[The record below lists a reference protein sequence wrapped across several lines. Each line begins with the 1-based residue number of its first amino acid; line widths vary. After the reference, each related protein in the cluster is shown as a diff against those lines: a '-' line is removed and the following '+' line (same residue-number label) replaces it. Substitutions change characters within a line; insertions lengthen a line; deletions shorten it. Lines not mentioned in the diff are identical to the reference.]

1 MKVLRWLA
9 LALFAGVTAGI
20 SAALQTEEL
29 RNFSPV
35 PTLVASGL
43 IAVVGV
49 GVGMVV
55 KGVQEGLMMALA
67 IALVGT
73 VTLVLA
79 LSLPNVEVV
88 AAAPELILPLRLAG
102 SYLDIALNDHRYG
115 RGADSLWRIAT
126 RANAPEGASAWPTG
140 SPMPG

>member
-43 IAVVGV
+43 IAAVGV

-55 KGVQEGLMMALA
+55 KGVHEGLMMALA

-88 AAAPELILPLRLAG
+88 AAAPELILRSVWLGAILILLLTIIG
-102 SYLDIALNDHRYG
+102 MVVG
-115 RGADSLWRIAT
+115 RILSG
-126 RANAPEGASAWPTG
+126 E
-140 SPMPG
+140 

>member
-9 LALFAGVTAGI
+9 LALFARVTAGI

-88 AAAPELILPLRLAG
+88 AAAPELILRSVWLGAILILLLTIIG
-102 SYLDIALNDHRYG
+102 MVVG
-115 RGADSLWRIAT
+115 RILSG
-126 RANAPEGASAWPTG
+126 E
-140 SPMPG
+140 

>member
-9 LALFAGVTAGI
+9 LVLFAGVTAGI

-88 AAAPELILPLRLAG
+88 AAAPELILRSVWLGAILILLLTIIG
-102 SYLDIALNDHRYG
+102 MVVG
-115 RGADSLWRIAT
+115 RILSG
-126 RANAPEGASAWPTG
+126 E
-140 SPMPG
+140 

>member
-29 RNFSPV
+29 RHFSPV

-88 AAAPELILPLRLAG
+88 AAAPELILRSVWLGAILILLLTIIG
-102 SYLDIALNDHRYG
+102 MVVG
-115 RGADSLWRIAT
+115 RILSG
-126 RANAPEGASAWPTG
+126 E
-140 SPMPG
+140 

>member
-1 MKVLRWLA
+1 MKVLRWFA

-88 AAAPELILPLRLAG
+88 AAAPELILRSVWLGAILILLLTIIG
-102 SYLDIALNDHRYG
+102 MVVG
-115 RGADSLWRIAT
+115 RILSG
-126 RANAPEGASAWPTG
+126 E
-140 SPMPG
+140 